1 MEWLWN
7 SRRWGSVAKNG
18 VGWATLFP
26 GLSACSCYDNNAWA
40 VYAAASW
47 QAFISPSA
55 KASRWYILCIIK
67 SSLMYYTQNVWLFV
81 GHVTSRCQGLS
92 PLLTRKSPGN
102 EDGGGGVGGRRV
114 QRNKTNLPRGRGGGY
129 GYFLEAHITC
139 QKLNLIPQIMWMS
152 WLTKPLIRTDP

>member
-40 VYAAASW
+40 LYAAASW

-102 EDGGGGVGGRRV
+102 EDGGGGWVEGGSKEIKQTCHVGEGV
-114 QRNKTNLPRGRGGGY
+114 GMDIFWK
-129 GYFLEAHITC
+129 
-139 QKLNLIPQIMWMS
+139 
-152 WLTKPLIRTDP
+152 RTSHAKNSISSLK